1 MKLELEGE
9 ELSRLQARE
18 VWLRNVPRPACYCPY
33 DSPCQFAIVF
43 VNPLLSLSSSDIL
56 LNFFPKLSTCMLN
69 KVIWIIGY
77 RNDESRFVFS
87 SMESAL
93 RSPWPT
99 STSRS
104 SPSRSPPR
112 LEKLKCKSQTF
123 FLQRLTPMSSS
134 ICLDNFSTRI
144 LSQRWNYKRAVI
156 FFFRIHKKKYL
167 IVWPRWRWPLARS
180 YGSSWLM
187 KFFDRFYFT
196 NKILRKVESCRNFL
210 EKQKPWIKG
219 IVHNLFSFLKSHI
232 LGYDGVWYSSF
243 WSEGSGNHL
252 SWQNLA

>member
-18 VWLRNVPRPACYCPY
+18 VWLRNVPRPASYCPY

-156 FFFRIHKKKYL
+156 FF
-167 IVWPRWRWPLARS
+167 
-180 YGSSWLM
+180 
-187 KFFDRFYFT
+187 
-196 NKILRKVESCRNFL
+196 
-210 EKQKPWIKG
+210 
-219 IVHNLFSFLKSHI
+219 
-232 LGYDGVWYSSF
+232 
-243 WSEGSGNHL
+243 SGFI
-252 SWQNLA
+252 